1 VFEQLRKIL
10 SGVSADYA
18 DLRYEVKRETKIA
31 FNRHELTLMT
41 ANAMDGYVLRV
52 LKDGGLA
59 TIAFTKPEDAGR
71 ATATARENAVL
82 IGKRTKEP
90 VRLAP
95 APKVKAFCLPEL
107 DRDPRQVP
115 IDEKLELTRH
125 YNDIPLQTGKVA
137 STETAYEEVVR
148 EKYFA
153 STEGSEVREDLALN
167 RISGAIITQD
177 GTLTQRVRFGFGGTD
192 GFGRV
197 KDREAEVREMTGV
210 AVDLLKAKPVAAGTY
225 RVVLNQRL
233 GGVFTHEA
241 FGHFSEADIIEDSP
255 TMRAKMEL
263 GAKLGTDILNIKD
276 DPTRPHQL
284 GFYEYDDEGVAA
296 RPTQLM
302 KSGVLVGRLHSRR
315 TAASYG
321 EPLSGHSVAEDFR
334 FAPIIRM
341 GCIFIEP
348 DGLNLDDLLAKLGDG
363 LYLLNPMGG
372 QTSGENFTF
381 AASWGFEVKGGK
393 SAGMIRDINITGN
406 LYQTLMNIKAVGN
419 DLELGEIGG
428 CGKGQLNVRSC
439 YGAPHILVD
448 GVVIGGR

>member
-1 VFEQLRKIL
+1 VFDQLKKIL

-31 FNRHELTLMT
+31 FSRHELTLMT
-41 ANAMDGYVLRV
+41 ANATDGYVLRV
-52 LKDGGLA
+52 LKGGGLA
-59 TIAFTKPEDAGR
+59 TIAFTKPEDAAR
-71 ATATARENAVL
+71 AVATAQENAEL
-82 IGKRTKEP
+82 IGRRAREP

-95 APKVKAFCLPEL
+95 TEQVQATVLPKL

-115 IDEKLELTRH
+115 VDEKLELTRH
-125 YNDIPLQTGKVA
+125 YNAIPLENAKVA

-148 EKYFA
+148 EKYFV
-153 STEGSEVREDLALN
+153 STEGSDVHEDLAVN
-167 RISGAIITQD
+167 RISGAVITQD

-197 KDREAEVREMTGV
+197 VGRESEVQEKTAV
-210 AVDLLKAKPVAAGTY
+210 AVDLLKARPVTGGTY

-255 TMRAKMEL
+255 TMRAKMKL

-276 DPTRPHQL
+276 DPTRLNQL
-284 GFYEYDDEGVAA
+284 GHYRYDDEGVPA

-302 KSGVLVGRLHSRR
+302 KNGVLTGRLHSRR

-321 EPLSGHSVAEDFR
+321 EPLSGHSIAEDFR
-334 FAPIIRM
+334 YAPIIRM

-348 DGLNLDDLLAKLGDG
+348 DDLSLTDLLAKLGDG

-381 AASWGFEVKGGK
+381 AASWGYEVKGGK
-393 SAGMIRDINITGN
+393 PAAMIRDINITGN

-428 CGKGQLNVRSC
+428 CGKRQLNIRSC

>member
-1 VFEQLRKIL
+1 MFEQLRKIL

-52 LKDGGLA
+52 LKNGGLA
-59 TIAFTKPEDAGR
+59 TIAFTKSEDAGR
-71 ATATARENAVL
+71 ATATALENAVL
-82 IGKRTKEP
+82 IARRAKEP

-95 APKVKAFCLPEL
+95 SPKVAATCLPEL
-107 DRDPRQVP
+107 DRDPRRVP

-125 YNDIPLQTGKVA
+125 YNDIPLATGKVA

-153 STEGSEVREDLALN
+153 NTEGSEIREDLALN

-197 KDREAEVREMTGV
+197 VGREAEVEQKTGV
-210 AVDLLKAKPVAAGTY
+210 ALDLLKAKPVAAGTY
-225 RVVLNQRL
+225 RVVLNQKL

-255 TMRAKMEL
+255 TMREKMKI

-276 DPTRPHQL
+276 DPTRLHQL
-284 GFYEYDDEGVAA
+284 GHYIYDDEGVAA

-302 KSGVLVGRLHSRR
+302 KSGVLTGRLHSRR

-334 FAPIIRM
+334 YAPIIRM

-348 DGLNLDDLLAKLGDG
+348 AAPSLADLLARLGDG

-393 SAGMIRDINITGN
+393 PAGMIRDINITGN

-428 CGKGQLNVRSC
+428 CGKGQINIRSC